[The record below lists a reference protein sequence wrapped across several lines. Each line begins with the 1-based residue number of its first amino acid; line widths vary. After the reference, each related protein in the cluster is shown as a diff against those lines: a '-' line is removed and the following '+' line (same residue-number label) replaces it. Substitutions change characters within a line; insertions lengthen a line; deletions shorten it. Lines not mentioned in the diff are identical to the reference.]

1 MKRGI
6 SGHLYPI
13 IYALTKGAYI
23 LIEKKVKTLVF
34 ALGIIILCV
43 LALSSLNLKGG
54 EKGSDDLEAMLCN
67 IEGVDEVSVVFNESK
82 DENKTDGVAVIYK
95 GKDDEVIKREIYEL
109 ISALYDIP
117 YNRIFVSY

>member
-1 MKRGI
+1 M
-6 SGHLYPI
+6 
-13 IYALTKGAYI
+13 
-23 LIEKKVKTLVF
+23 IEKKVKTLVF